1 MITRTTAQKN
11 RLSSRSVIF
20 PELARTGAKR
30 RPTNHNL
37 QYPDAWSRDLS

>member
-1 MITRTTAQKN
+1 MNTITTGVKT

-20 PELARTGAKR
+20 PEPAHRR